1 MRRAWPLFEPTLL
14 LALLAGCS
22 GSVDDG
28 ERADSS
34 GNGGTASAGAAGTS
48 GANGGT
54 SGAAGSSGS
63 SGASGAGGTPVCMGT
78 DVARTPLRRLTR
90 FEYANTVRDLLHV
103 DPAPARDLPNDEVT
117 NGFDNNAGVLTVSA
131 LHAEKYVLVSEA
143 LAKTAV
149 QNLASLTTCDAATTG
164 DEACASEFARSFGR
178 RAFRRPLS
186 PEDEQAFLT
195 AYRAGRTGG
204 SHAEG
209 IEVMIRAALQSPDF
223 LYRFEPAT
231 PGEAGQALVPLT
243 QFEVATRLSYLVWSS
258 GPDDALLDAAT
269 RGELGTKEQVA
280 AKAREMLADAKARLS
295 IANFFGQWTSSTRLD
310 ITSKDTMAFP
320 SFTTEVRDAMA

>member
-54 SGAAGSSGS
+54 SGAAGSSGSSGS

-149 QNLASLTTCDAATTG
+149 QNLAALTTCDSATTG
-164 DEACASEFARSFGR
+164 EEACARDFARS
-178 RAFRRPLS
+178 
-186 PEDEQAFLT
+186 
-195 AYRAGRTGG
+195 
-204 SHAEG
+204 
-209 IEVMIRAALQSPDF
+209 
-223 LYRFEPAT
+223 
-231 PGEAGQALVPLT
+231 
-243 QFEVATRLSYLVWSS
+243 
-258 GPDDALLDAAT
+258 
-269 RGELGTKEQVA
+269 
-280 AKAREMLADAKARLS
+280 
-295 IANFFGQWTSSTRLD
+295 
-310 ITSKDTMAFP
+310 
-320 SFTTEVRDAMA
+320 

>member
-117 NGFDNNAGVLTVSA
+117 DGFNNNAAVLTVSA

-143 LAKTAV
+143 LAKAAV
-149 QNLASLTTCDAATTG
+149 ANLAKLTGCDAARQG
-164 DEACASEFARSFGR
+164 EDACALTFARTFGR
-178 RAFRRPLS
+178 RAFRRALTPQ
-186 PEDEQAFLT
+186 DEQYLML
-195 AYRAGRTGG
+195 AYNAGKTGG
-204 SHAEG
+204 TYAEG
-209 IEVMIRAALQSPDF
+209 IEVMIRAALQSAHF
-223 LYRFEPAT
+223 LYRLETTTPADRNVKR
-231 PGEAGQALVPLT
+231 VPLS
-243 QFEVATRLSYLVWSS
+243 QFELATRLSYL
-258 GPDDALLDAAT
+258 L
-269 RGELGTKEQVA
+269 
-280 AKAREMLADAKARLS
+280 
-295 IANFFGQWTSSTRLD
+295 
-310 ITSKDTMAFP
+310 
-320 SFTTEVRDAMA
+320 